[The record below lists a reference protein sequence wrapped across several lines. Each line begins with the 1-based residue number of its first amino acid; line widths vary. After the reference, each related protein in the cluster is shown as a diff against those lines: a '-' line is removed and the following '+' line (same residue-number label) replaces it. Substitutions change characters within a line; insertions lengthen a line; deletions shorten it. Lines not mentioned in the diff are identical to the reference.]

1 MKTFD
6 DLTFE
11 KIEVPYN
18 TGVHAQ
24 CVFDNGYGVSAV
36 LSDMSYGNK
45 EGLYELAVL
54 DSDGQITYE
63 TPITTDVL
71 GWLTED
77 DVTRHMRSIQEL

>member
-18 TGVHAQ
+18 TGIHAVHM
-24 CVFDNGYGVSAV
+24 FDNGYGVSV
-36 LSDMSYGNK
+36 VRSDMSYGNK